1 MSNKLIDTNL
11 PVDGFRNEA
20 TRQRWD
26 LFHRAIAHAKQS
38 NVEALQAEQDAG
50 EDPGRCASL
59 HSVGA

>member
-1 MSNKLIDTNL
+1 MSNKSIDTKL

-26 LFHRAIAHAKQS
+26 LFHRAIAQAKRS

-50 EDPGRCASL
+50 HEATSSPLRP
-59 HSVGA
+59 VGT